1 MKRRLT
7 SPKISALAFVGL
19 ITAACQQESIQP
31 RMSWAAVD
39 SYINELSRENP
50 DFTSELRAEL
60 YQRLADCS
68 GNDQCLF
75 FNYADAVAA
84 YGLSDDQA
92 VMMDFVTMEP
102 AVVTFTCLMA
112 ASQCTIVTTRHP
124 DIDLNVEVEWSPP
137 NTCNVAELFLD
148 DLTLSPDQ
156 AGGFVYADP
165 PSSSLTLSDYRISIV
180 SRSAAG
186 DLSTSMS
193 YYLSGNTLIA
203 EGGSIDNCS
212 DGEANE
218 VPLRE
223 R

>member
-7 SPKISALAFVGL
+7 SLKISALAFVGL

-50 DFTSELRAEL
+50 ELTSELRAEL

-75 FNYADAVAA
+75 FNYAEAVAA

-92 VMMDFVTMEP
+92 VMMDFATMEP

-112 ASQCTIVTTRHP
+112 AYQCTIVTSRHP
-124 DIDLNVEVEWSPP
+124 DTDLDVEVELSPP
-137 NTCNVAELFLD
+137 NTCNISELFLD
-148 DLTLSPDQ
+148 DLTFFPDQ
-156 AGGFVYADP
+156 KGGLVYADP
-165 PSSSLTLSDYRISIV
+165 PSSDVTLSDYRISIV

-186 DLSTSMS
+186 DFSTSMS
-193 YYLSGNTLIA
+193 YYLNGNTLIA

-212 DGEANE
+212 DGEANA
-218 VPLRE
+218 VPLRK